1 MGKKLGRPPFEPTD
15 EQRKMVK
22 GLAALGLP
30 YKDIGFVLGCSEDT
44 VEKYFR
50 AELDV
55 GPAEANARVGRFLFE
70 QAQRN
75 LTAAIFWAKT
85 RMGWREIERHEI
97 TGKDG
102 KDLTPILNINIG
114 KKPGG

>member
-1 MGKKLGRPPFEPTD
+1 M
-15 EQRKMVK
+15 K

-30 YKDIGFVLGCSEDT
+30 YRDIGYVLGVSEDT

-50 AELDV
+50 NELDT
-55 GPAEANARVGRFLFE
+55 GPVEANARVGRFLYE

-85 RMGWREIERHEI
+85 RMGWRETTHHEV
-97 TGKDG
+97 DG
-102 KDLTPILNINIG
+102 SMKIKISW
-114 KKPGG
+114 K